1 MRTIIVLL
9 LSLAS
14 WSEASNEDFSR
25 VLLRRNQKSRLL
37 DSVGQSESDTTNIV
51 TEKDTKTKQSK
62 QRNLEII
69 ELEFDIIGFLN
80 QNFELS
86 IPTSSP
92 TKAPISRP
100 TTNAPASAPIPNPT
114 KNPTKVTRSPIKSP
128 TTAVPLTSSPIT
140 SKPVTA
146 NPTPPTLE
154 SDFPS
159 LSPTS
164 VPFGTSIPITLP
176 PTNIPI
182 RVPVTNAPSAGP
194 TETGDIGPVTPMPII
209 VTTATPTVA
218 PTASPTTGNPIPRPI
233 IPPVPLPS
241 SVPSATPIV
250 PPTPLP
256 TQAPSVTPIVAPT
269 PLPSNVPTVRP
280 SSAPIPLV
288 TLLELVQTRP
298 DLDQLNQ
305 AIILSDNNKNNSP
318 PFFFDILSQPSPT
331 LTLFAPNDSG
341 FLLTL
346 RTPLYQQYT
355 ITNYSFHLFNLLAFH
370 IGTPAFT
377 TASFPLNNIPNLAQ
391 TTTDVLQ
398 LPNGG
403 EFYVNSTNP
412 DPGIIVI
419 PNIRASN
426 GIAQIID
433 AVAWPDFTRYNPLQ
447 AIQQLGSDFSI
458 FLNFISVAG
467 LEQVYAST
475 QNATILV
482 VPNSGISED
491 TVDFLLAP
499 GNEMNL
505 TAVLRYLVL
514 TVPFNY
520 ASVRVPNLYILQ
532 TTLPGEDVLSAV
544 IKTNNSLPLP
554 QPLRLSFSKAVV
566 TSTFLSRNCIGYVMD
581 QIIFPPSMTNVTPAS
596 AESIAEIPFDF

>member
-1 MRTIIVLL
+1 MLL

-14 WSEASNEDFSR
+14 WSAEASNEDFSR

-37 DSVGQSESDTTNIV
+37 LDSVGQSESDATNIG
-51 TEKDTKTKQSK
+51 TEKDMKTKQSK

-92 TKAPISRP
+92 TKVPISRP
-100 TTNAPASAPIPNPT
+100 TTNAPISAPIPNPT
-114 KNPTKVTRSPIKSP
+114 KTPTKVTRSPIKSP

-146 NPTPPTLE
+146 DPTPPTLV

-164 VPFGTSIPITLP
+164 VPFGTSIPSTLP
-176 PTNIPI
+176 PTNIDPFPTNLPI
-182 RVPVTNAPSAGP
+182 RVPVTTAPSAGP

-209 VTTATPTVA
+209 VTTDIPTVA
-218 PTASPTTGNPIPRPI
+218 PIARPV
-233 IPPVPLPS
+233 IPPAPLPS

-269 PLPSNVPTVRP
+269 PLPSNVPTVTP

-288 TLLELVQTRP
+288 TLLELVQTRS

-305 AIILSDNNKNNSP
+305 AIILADNNKNNSP

-398 LPNGG
+398 FPNGG
-403 EFYVNSTNP
+403 DFYVNSTNP
-412 DPGIIVI
+412 DKGVIVI

-447 AIQQLGSDFSI
+447 AIQNLGSDFSV

-491 TVDFLLAP
+491 TVNFLLAP

-554 QPLRLSFSKAVV
+554 QPLRLSFSKAIV